1 MFQKWNRSKY
11 EWIWSHVPRLRISP
25 DIAEITYGSE
35 NIVMLNRKEIKYV
48 ICKRIG
54 RNNATAI
61 IISATHKLKMRF
73 SSNVK
78 YVYDS

>member
-1 MFQKWNRSKY
+1 MVLKSGVIVEHEWNRLKH

-48 ICKRIG
+48 I
-54 RNNATAI
+54 
-61 IISATHKLKMRF
+61 
-73 SSNVK
+73 
-78 YVYDS
+78 